1 MFNKTVH
8 SHSAE
13 DEKPVRKPYHKP
25 KLEILGDLRSL
36 TLGGSF
42 GAGESG
48 SLVRKVARGIPLPGD
63 YPFDDP
69 GTSCNY

>member
-8 SHSAE
+8 SHRAE
-13 DEKPVRKPYHKP
+13 DKKPVRKPYHKP

-36 TLGGSF
+36 TLGGSY
-42 GAGESG
+42 GSGESG
-48 SLVRKVARGIPLPGD
+48 NLTHKVARGIPLPGE

-69 GTSCNY
+69 GVSGNY